1 MAASPRV
8 SVGLP
13 VYNGERFLGQALD
26 SILTQTLE
34 DYELLI
40 SDNGSTDGT
49 EAICRAYASRD
60 KRIRYFRNESNVG
73 ASVNFNR
80 VFEMSS
86 GEYFKWL
93 AADDFCA
100 PEFLERCVEV
110 LDAEPAAVLAYP
122 RATWIDEHGE
132 TLFDSDK
139 MIGRMDLRAQ
149 VATRFR
155 ELVDELTYDEAWAG
169 PLCIFGVI
177 RSRALRQS
185 RLLGNYIAA
194 DCNLLAELILIGEFL
209 EVPERLSLIRLHP
222 DSSTWL
228 PSRSTRRAQR
238 FFDPKIRGGPRL
250 MFYRWKHYLELLAAV
265 ARAPLPLRH
274 KLALGAY
281 SCRLPL
287 RRLRKKLTNLRSPE
301 ERAHPRAAG
310 LPVSAP
316 SSDATWQA
324 IPENER
330 GVHGEI

>member
-13 VYNGERFLGQALD
+13 VYNGERFLAQALD
-26 SILTQTLE
+26 SILAQTLE

-60 KRIRYFRNESNVG
+60 KRIRYLRNETNVG
-73 ASVNFNR
+73 ASINFNR
-80 VFEMSS
+80 VFELSS

-93 AADDFCA
+93 AADDLCA
-100 PEFLERCVEV
+100 PEFLERCVEM

-149 VATRFR
+149 VAARFR

-209 EVPERLSLIRLHP
+209 EVPEHLSLIRLHP

-238 FFDPKIRGGPRL
+238 FFDPKIRGSARL
-250 MFYRWKHYLELLAAV
+250 LFYRWKHYLELLAAV
-265 ARAPLPLRH
+265 ARAPLGPRS
-274 KLALGAY
+274 KLALATY
-281 SCRLPL
+281 CCRLPL

-310 LPVSAP
+310 LPISAP